1 VNSGIFHPLGAAF
14 YSNASYPETLKV
26 INASGVSSVPF
37 ALAGGRQEFSFNWTT
52 GQIQAV
58 PQPSTEFILAVA
70 AEIPRYI
77 TLWEQV
83 FAPISVPSYKV
94 SCKRK
99 PGFPVLCTKYSV
111 LIFQI

>member
-52 GQIQAV
+52 GQIQPV
-58 PQPSTEFILAVA
+58 PPPSTEFIEAVA

-77 TLWEQV
+77 SLWEQV

-94 SCKRK
+94 SCTRK
-99 PGFPVLCTKYSV
+99 LRFRRRMLMLK
-111 LIFQI
+111 I